1 MHEHSLVRSL
11 LTQVQQIA
19 LLNGSNEVT
28 DIEVEVGPLSGIES
42 SLVES
47 AFTTL
52 RMGTCAETSKL
63 TVRHVPLIVACQD
76 CGTETELEC
85 FRFRCSECQSGSVKV
100 IQGEIFRLLTVT
112 LAEPKPFEPTMA
124 DAVTSATTEEKRSG
138 S

>member
-11 LTQVQQIA
+11 LAQVQQIA

-28 DIEVEVGPLSGIES
+28 DIELEVGPLSGVEP

-47 AFTTL
+47 AFATL

-63 TVRHVPLIVACQD
+63 SIRLVPLIVACQD
-76 CGTETELEC
+76 CGSESVLEC
-85 FRFRCSECQSGSVKV
+85 FRIRCSKCQSGSVKV

-112 LAEPKPFEPTMA
+112 LAERNPDETSMA